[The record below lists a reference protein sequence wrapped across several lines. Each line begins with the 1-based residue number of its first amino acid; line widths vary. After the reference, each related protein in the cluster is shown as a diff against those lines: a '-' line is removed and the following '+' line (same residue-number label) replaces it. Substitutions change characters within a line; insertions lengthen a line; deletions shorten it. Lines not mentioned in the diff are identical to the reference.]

1 MAGKVAGQCV
11 SVGSN
16 QVICMDQA
24 SGPLGGTYMDAT
36 TAAVWSSGAAGGTFT
51 PDASTLNATWTPPL
65 GYSGI
70 ATLTL
75 TATTGCATTPLNVSL
90 TITVRSNPVAT
101 ISGSTTVC
109 KDEAPPVI
117 SFTNLESSDI
127 TITYNINSGSPLT
140 IGVNSGST
148 TNVPVLTG
156 TAGTFV
162 YSMESVEYQDS
173 PECINYIAPSATVVV
188 QSSVGGSVSSLQT
201 ICYDSQ
207 PANLT
212 LSLNTGD
219 VLRWEKSA
227 SAGFSS
233 PTTIPVTSVTL
244 TGATIGNLTS
254 DTYFRAVVQN
264 GTCTAVP
271 SSGVL
276 ITVRGVKTASISGGV
291 SPICNGTSPG
301 LFTATGSGGGGSFTY
316 QWYNT
321 SGIIDGATNSTF
333 NPGNI
338 TASTSY
344 YCVLTTPSCGTVST
358 PSTAITALPLPTLTG
373 VSQAAQVCSGNPAT
387 INLSGLLAG
396 TTSMVDYS
404 INDIPQAAVSG
415 ITAASPGFQ
424 TAALTPASNGKM
436 LKITGI
442 TITSSAPN
450 CHRDFNISTPS
461 PLIVNTALIPVIT
474 GPSDPCLTSD
484 ERTYTT
490 ETGMTTY
497 VWSISAGGD
506 ITGGGGS
513 SDDYVEVTWNTAGA
527 CSVSVSYTNGG
538 GCPTGSAVKPLNV
551 IAIPV
556 PSITGPS
563 SVCYNSTGNVYT
575 TQAGMVNYDWS
586 IDGGTITGGGD
597 GSNVAVVKWTSAG
610 SRSISVNYT
619 NLSGCSATTAFV
631 YSVTVNPL
639 PVPVIIGP
647 ADPRVTSTANIY
659 STESSMS
666 NYVWS
671 VSGGGL
677 KTSGGGLTDN
687 SIAITW
693 NTSGSQLVS
702 VNYTDGNTCLAPT
715 PTSRIIDVVPLP
727 LVTSV
732 YITGT
737 PSVGSVL
744 SGHYSYSDVSAE
756 GISIL
761 KWIRNGTDVI
771 SGANS
776 LTYTPVSADLDK
788 TITFEVTPV
797 STTGN
802 PNTGLPVRSLPTE
815 TVEDLSGTP
824 FADEVCIEGV
834 RAGGNTIRG
843 RYRYNYPVKAEGH
856 STYQWYRNTGPI
868 SGADDVTY
876 VLDQTLDINS
886 NADIRFEVTPVS
898 SNHTPKIGVAVKS
911 EPMARITMPKSV
923 FSITEPE
930 VTLTANSMG
939 GIFSGPGVIAGVFS
953 PLRAGTAGSPHTIE
967 YLLNIVNSSNVCS
980 QQASE
985 EVIVSTTAAVLEGT
999 KDFYCHDGT
1008 VETIRVRNVPDV
1020 SSTVIG
1026 FNLTNSAGLVSTMR
1040 AISPTEYEID
1050 MNPSKLRPGVYKD
1063 TLSFSYIHNLI
1074 PYKVSHAL
1082 IIDSIGASMRIINLA
1097 PKYCL
1102 DTEKQYISVEGIY
1115 PPGGTYDWT
1124 GGAILT
1130 GSTVA
1135 SADIEPSKGIAG
1147 NLYTITYQYT
1157 SPQGCLSNVPPKSV
1171 RINGLPDPMFSLN
1184 PTYNIEGGSV
1194 VLNPVRSGGIFIGK
1208 NSADIE
1214 KGISGSTLF
1223 PDIAGLGPF
1232 RVTYKITDS
1241 LSCSAT
1247 KELPTVIRKAGVTII
1262 GIPSVICYMDTT
1274 IRVGIDNFPG
1284 TGFAIIGFRNKKN
1297 TISYTTGE
1305 DRAYYNVVAAGA
1317 GMDTIV
1323 FSYKWDDVDYSV
1335 SKGILIDSLGQV
1347 EIKNLFPGDEICNNE
1362 PKYELFTTQAG
1373 GVFTGPFTLGFFDPS
1388 LTTGP
1393 TKVTYKYI
1401 NPGTGCST
1409 SVEIPITIFPAP
1421 EVSFIPKD
1429 YCIDNDTDTTFFT
1442 NNTVSADEIQNW
1454 LWEFADEGGSETR
1467 SDKDPGYLYKNGGFY
1482 KVTLTATTINNCSA
1496 TEFLDFD
1503 MGFKP
1508 EADFFWKKDC
1518 LHPIDSLELFDT
1530 TFSTSSIISRS
1541 WEFGEDAPVL
1551 NVKNPKYPKISEGFI
1566 PVRYIVKT
1574 NYSNCSDTIFKNIY
1588 IRPSIL
1594 IPPDGYFEDFEAG
1607 HGGWMK
1613 DDTSSYS
1620 WIFGLPDKLVIDNAA
1635 SGVNAWFTSDSLI
1648 NQKVESASII
1658 SPCFD
1663 FTTIERPM
1671 ISLKL
1676 RSKFN
1681 RDRDG
1686 AVLQYKIA
1694 DLGIWQ
1700 PVGTIE
1706 DGINWFN
1713 SPLIKGR
1720 PGGGQIG
1727 WTTKD
1732 DRDTIW
1738 REARHTIDELKGMK
1752 DVKFRIAYGSDGT
1765 AQDNEGIA
1773 FDDIRI
1779 NERSRNVLIEHFTN
1793 SSCFESKRAN
1803 ALVNDIALNNA
1814 EDVINIQYHTNF
1826 PGTDPFYDANPGDV
1840 SARILS
1846 YGLTRTPYS
1855 FIDGGT
1861 GMDDFSNIY
1870 DYIIADIDNSDILKR
1885 SLIHPQFNISLMPVV
1900 SGNILTVTVK
1910 LTALED
1916 INVNNLTLFIAVT
1929 EKENDVQIGNNGE
1942 TVFYN
1947 VFRKFLP
1954 DAGGVILKQ
1963 TWARGES
1970 FTLPDQTW
1978 LIEKIINTSDIDVV
1992 AFIQNIS
1999 SKEVFQAVSEKG
2011 PDIIVGID
2019 KMFPDKSTGFSLYPN
2034 PAKEWLTLNFEEP
2047 LSAKADIRIYDFQ
2060 GMLISSYKAGS
2071 GSTEFTIEN
2080 PGLKGG
2086 IYLVRL
2092 SSGGMDL
2099 GFRKLVITGN

>member
-1 MAGKVAGQCV
+1 MKRQAILLILSLLVLSGKLAGQCLV
-11 SVGSN
+11 ITDPAAVCFPATIDLSAASISVGS
-16 QVICMDQA
+16 
-24 SGPLGGTYMDAT
+24 
-36 TAAVWSSGAAGGTFT
+36 
-51 PDASTLNATWTPPL
+51 
-65 GYSGI
+65 
-70 ATLTL
+70 
-75 TATTGCATTPLNVSL
+75 TATTITYWEDAAATAALATYTAVTSGTYYIKGEGGADCLVPVILPVNVTVNPLPIVTFTAQPGAGPVCADMDVTYTTEGSKSNYLWSFPGVLNTDYTISSGGTSVSN
-90 TITVRSNPVAT
+90 TAT
-101 ISGSTTVC
+101 IKYLTPGSKVVTINYTDDGCTAAAPASSTSTTVT
-109 KDEAPPVI
+109 V
-117 SFTNLESSDI
+117 
-127 TITYNINSGSPLT
+127 
-140 IGVNSGST
+140 
-148 TNVPVLTG
+148 
-156 TAGTFV
+156 
-162 YSMESVEYQDS
+162 
-173 PECINYIAPSATVVV
+173 SA
-188 QSSVGGSVSSLQT
+188 GGSVSPAQT

-207 PANLT
+207 PASIT
-212 LSLNTGD
+212 LSGNTGN
-219 VLRWEKSA
+219 VIRWEKSV
-227 SAGFSS
+227 SSGFSS
-233 PTTIPVTSVTL
+233 PTTISGTSVTL

-276 ITVRGVKTASISGGV
+276 INVRGVKTASISGGA

-301 LFTATGSGGGGSFTY
+301 IFTATGSGGGGSYTY

-321 SGIIDGATNSTF
+321 SGLIDGATNYTF

-344 YCVLTTPSCGTVST
+344 YCVLTTPSCGTVNT
-358 PSTAITALPLPTLTG
+358 PSVAISVLPLPTLTG

-404 INDIPQAAVSG
+404 INDIPQTAVSG
-415 ITAASPGFQ
+415 VTDASSSFL
-424 TAALTPASNGKM
+424 TTALTPASNGKM

-442 TITSSAPN
+442 TIISTTPN
-450 CHRDFNISTPS
+450 CHQNFIVSTPS

-474 GPSDPCLTSD
+474 GPSEPCLTPS
-484 ERTYTT
+484 EMTYST
-490 ETGMTTY
+490 EAGMTGYLWT
-497 VWSISAGGD
+497 VSPGGTL
-506 ITGGGGS
+506 TGGGGVT
-513 SDDYVEVTWNTAGA
+513 DNFIDVTWNTAGPHTIK
-527 CSVSVSYTNGG
+527 VSYTNSS
-538 GCPTGSAVKPLNV
+538 GCTTAESVKNINV
-551 IAIPV
+551 IPKPI
-556 PSITGPS
+556 INGPT
-563 SVCYNSTGNVYT
+563 SVNLNISGYVYT
-575 TQAGMVNYDWS
+575 TQPGMNEYDWT
-586 IDGGTITGGGD
+586 IVGGIIEAGGD
-597 GSNVAVVKWTSAG
+597 HSNMAVVKWTSA
-610 SRSISVNYT
+610 SAPSITVSYS
-619 NLSGCSATTAFV
+619 NLNGCNASASDV
-631 YSVTVNPL
+631 YN
-639 PVPVIIGP
+639 
-647 ADPRVTSTANIY
+647 
-659 STESSMS
+659 
-666 NYVWS
+666 
-671 VSGGGL
+671 
-677 KTSGGGLTDN
+677 
-687 SIAITW
+687 
-693 NTSGSQLVS
+693 
-702 VNYTDGNTCLAPT
+702 
-715 PTSRIIDVVPLP
+715 VVPLP
-727 LVTSV
+727 LATVV
-732 YITGT
+732 YISGT
-737 PSVGSVL
+737 PSLGSVL
-744 SGHYSYSDVSAE
+744 KGRYKYTGVGPE
-756 GISIL
+756 GSSSRR
-761 KWIRNGTDVI
+761 WIRNGTDVI
-771 SGANS
+771 AGAVDS
-776 LTYTPVSADLDK
+776 SYTLVTADLDK
-788 TITFEVTPV
+788 TITFEITPI
-797 STTGN
+797 SSAGI
-802 PNTGLPVRSLPTE
+802 TGLPVRSLPTE

-824 FADEVCIEGV
+824 YADEVCIEGV
-834 RAGGNTIRG
+834 RTGGNTIRG

-856 STYQWYRNTGPI
+856 SNYQWYRNADPI
-868 SGADDVTY
+868 SGADEITY

-898 SNHTPKIGVAVKS
+898 SNHTPKIGIAVKS
-911 EPMARITMPKSV
+911 EPMARITMPKNV
-923 FSITEPE
+923 YSITEAE
-930 VTLTANSMG
+930 VTLTANYMG

-953 PLRAGTAGSPHTIE
+953 PFRAGTAGSPHTIE

-985 EVIVSTTAAVLEGT
+985 EVIVSTTAAVFDGI
-999 KDFYCHDGT
+999 KDFYCHDGA
-1008 VETIRVRNVPDV
+1008 VETIKVRNVPDV

-1040 AISPTEYEID
+1040 VISPSEYEID
-1050 MNPSKLRPGVYKD
+1050 IDPGMLRPGVFKD

-1082 IIDSIGASMRIINLA
+1082 IIDSVGASMRIINLA

-1102 DTEKQYISVEGIY
+1102 DTEKQYVSVEGIY

-1157 SPQGCLSNVPPKSV
+1157 SPQGCLSNVPSKSV
-1171 RINGLPDPMFSLN
+1171 RVNGLPDPIFSLN
-1184 PTYNIEGGSV
+1184 PTYNIDGGSV
-1194 VLNPVRSGGIFIGK
+1194 LLNPVQSGGMFIGK
-1208 NSADIE
+1208 NSAGIE

-1232 RVTYKITDS
+1232 GVTYKITDS

-1247 KELPTVIRKAGVTII
+1247 KELSTVIRKAGVNIT
-1262 GIPSVICYMDTT
+1262 GIPSIICYRDTT
-1274 IRVGIDNFPG
+1274 ITVGIDDFPG
-1284 TGFAIIGFRNKKN
+1284 TGFTIAEFKNKKN
-1297 TISYTTGE
+1297 TISYTAG
-1305 DRAYYNVVAAGA
+1305 DNRAYYNVAAAGA

-1323 FSYKWDDVDYSV
+1323 FSYVWDEVDYSV

-1362 PKYELFTTQAG
+1362 PKYELFTTQPG

-1393 TKVTYKYI
+1393 VKVSYKYI

-1429 YCIDNDTDTTFFT
+1429 YCIDNETDITFFT

-1454 LWEFADEGGSETR
+1454 LWEFADAGGSETR
-1467 SDKDPGYLYKNGGFY
+1467 SDKEPGYHYKKGGFY

-1496 TEFLDFD
+1496 TKVLDFD

-1508 EADFFWKKDC
+1508 KADFFWKKDC
-1518 LHPIDSLELFDT
+1518 MHPNDSLELFDT

-1541 WEFGEDAPVL
+1541 WQFGEDTPIL

-1620 WIFGLPDKLVIDNAA
+1620 WIFGMPDKLVIDNAA
-1635 SGVNAWFTSDSLI
+1635 SGVNAWFTSDSLT
-1648 NQKVESASII
+1648 NQKIESASII

-1663 FTTIERPM
+1663 FTAIERPM

-1676 RSKFN
+1676 RSKFD

-1700 PVGTIE
+1700 SVGTIE

-1720 PGGGQIG
+1720 PGGDQIG

-1732 DRDTIW
+1732 ARDTVW

-1765 AQDNEGIA
+1765 AQANEGIA

-1793 SSCFESKRAN
+1793 SSCLESKRAN
-1803 ALVNDIALNNA
+1803 ALVNDIALKNA

-1826 PGTDPFYDANPGDV
+1826 PGTDPFYNSNPGDV

-1861 GMDDFSNIY
+1861 GKDDFSNIY

-1885 SLIHPQFNISLMPVV
+1885 SLIHPQFNISLIPVV
-1900 SGNILTVTVK
+1900 SGNILSVTVK

-1916 INVNNLTLFIAVT
+1916 ININNLTLFIAVT
-1929 EKENDVQIGNNGE
+1929 EKENDAQTGNNGE

-1947 VFRKFLP
+1947 VFRKFIP

-1970 FTLPDQTW
+1970 FTIPDQTW
-1978 LIEKIINTSDIDVV
+1978 LIKNIINTSDIEVV
-1992 AFIQNIS
+1992 AFIQNVS
-1999 SKEVFQAVSEKG
+1999 TKEVFQAVSEKG
-2011 PDIIVGID
+2011 PDIIVGIE
-2019 KMFPDKSTGFSLYPN
+2019 KMLPDKSTGFSLYPN
-2034 PAKEWLTLNFEEP
+2034 PARECLTINFEEP
-2047 LSAKADIRIYDFQ
+2047 LSQVADIRIYDFQ
-2060 GMLISSYKAGS
+2060 GMLIRVYKAGS

-2092 SSGGMDL
+2092 SSGGMDT
-2099 GFRKLVITGN
+2099 GFRKLVITGD